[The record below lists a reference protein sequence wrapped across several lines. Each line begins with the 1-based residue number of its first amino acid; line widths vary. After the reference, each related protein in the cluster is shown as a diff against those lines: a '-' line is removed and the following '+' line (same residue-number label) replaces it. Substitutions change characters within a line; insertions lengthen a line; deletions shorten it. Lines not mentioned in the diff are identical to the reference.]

1 MPDVHFHR
9 DEWFEIVECVEC
21 GLGFVNP
28 RPEFREME
36 KYYPGEFFAVFE
48 EHAEAHALRYAREAD
63 YLRGITA
70 SGRILLDIGCANGDF
85 PRYMKRLGWRVEG
98 VEIGSN
104 ANPIAD
110 FPVYRTAFSEL
121 PLGGPHYDAIT
132 AWAVLEHVHDPM
144 AYFIKAG
151 ELLKPGGLFVFL
163 VTNFHSLSSR
173 RLFREDPPRHL
184 YFFTEPT
191 VINYLE
197 RGGLELTRAD
207 YNGDIFEMRP
217 VGWLR
222 YHLYRFLFRRTLMWR
237 DIPDNRMEFL
247 TRNGLPN
254 DLLSNLRYV
263 ITHPLTVLD
272 RLLMP
277 IYEKYQLSSASYGT
291 ATYVARKP
299 D

>member
-151 ELLKPGGLFVFL
+151 ELLKPGGQVAEDEE
-163 VTNFHSLSSR
+163 HSGDELQ
-173 RLFREDPPRHL
+173 EQ
-184 YFFTEPT
+184 
-191 VINYLE
+191 E
-197 RGGLELTRAD
+197 RQGHHG
-207 YNGDIFEMRP
+207 
-217 VGWLR
+217 
-222 YHLYRFLFRRTLMWR
+222 
-237 DIPDNRMEFL
+237 
-247 TRNGLPN
+247 
-254 DLLSNLRYV
+254 
-263 ITHPLTVLD
+263 
-272 RLLMP
+272 
-277 IYEKYQLSSASYGT
+277 
-291 ATYVARKP
+291 
-299 D
+299 